1 MEYRPNYNNRKRKK
15 VSIVNKKRCVVA
27 VLLTAS
33 IGMSA
38 TYGVYN
44 VGKNVVNK
52 ISDNYYYGQESSPYF
67 EMVDSKFRTNPANG
81 NKFIDMSTLSDD
93 FKSLEFTSKDDVYH
107 ALIECARF
115 MRFNLDKNFD
125 DLLIYLNLDKL
136 SSENSIY
143 PTRDEVY
150 DYLSNKGFIKED
162 GTIDF
167 NSWRDYD
174 REVFNAERKLDNLK
188 EGKAK

>member
-1 MEYRPNYNNRKRKK
+1 MEYKPNYNNRRRKK

-67 EMVDSKFRTNPANG
+67 EMVDSNFRTNPTSHQKYILMDNVADEF
-81 NKFIDMSTLSDD
+81 KKIDFSSR
-93 FKSLEFTSKDDVYH
+93 DDVYH

-115 MRFNLDKNFD
+115 MRFNLDKNFE
-125 DLLIYLNLDKL
+125 DLLFYLNLDEVSKD
-136 SSENSIY
+136 NPIF
-143 PTRDEVY
+143 PTNAEVY
-150 DYLSNKGFIKED
+150 EYLNNKGLIKKD
-162 GTIDF
+162 NTIDF
-167 NSWRDYD
+167 NAWRDYD
-174 REVFNAERKLDNLK
+174 KEVFNAERELNNLK
-188 EGKAK
+188 EGKVK